1 LLFLSKKD
9 NIFDTER
16 IRRMIKT
23 VSGSGGIGKK
33 YAWQEFYEIEK
44 QSTYVLSEK
53 IVQLLQKL
61 SEDVGIP
68 LNAVNESN
76 GNTSNTSSLHSG
88 MNGNRNGGEN
98 GSRNVGGGGGIRNHS
113 NRGCG
118 GGGNG
123 GGGKGMRSIVYK
135 NTPEEEDVWDNIKKM
150 NEYFK
155 KSENIRGEGG
165 KSAAEKAEG
174 IEKIIQEIRICL
186 NKMTDKNYA
195 KQRDEIKEKMKS
207 ISVLEDGGD
216 ADADADTSG
225 DAERE
230 KEWRKV
236 GKILFDIAST
246 NKFFSK
252 IYAQLYL
259 ELMEE
264 FALFREIVDTFI
276 EGFILKLQTIQ
287 YVDPDKDYDGYCK
300 YTKQQDERKAMTGF
314 LVHLAVGY
322 LAVKGDDKAAAKAA
336 EMAAKL
342 CQIVAEL
349 TEKVV
354 GLIDKESSANE
365 VEEITEILFLFFSVG
380 GKTLTEEWKK
390 GGNWEEGVS
399 DKFVFLSKQK
409 VKEHPSLSSRAL
421 FKFSDIQKIIVAKG

>member
-1 LLFLSKKD
+1 
-9 NIFDTER
+9 
-16 IRRMIKT
+16 
-23 VSGSGGIGKK
+23 
-33 YAWQEFYEIEK
+33 
-44 QSTYVLSEK
+44 
-53 IVQLLQKL
+53 
-61 SEDVGIP
+61 
-68 LNAVNESN
+68 
-76 GNTSNTSSLHSG
+76 
-88 MNGNRNGGEN
+88 
-98 GSRNVGGGGGIRNHS
+98 
-113 NRGCG
+113 
-118 GGGNG
+118 
-123 GGGKGMRSIVYK
+123 
-135 NTPEEEDVWDNIKKM
+135 
-150 NEYFK
+150 
-155 KSENIRGEGG
+155 
-165 KSAAEKAEG
+165 
-174 IEKIIQEIRICL
+174 
-186 NKMTDKNYA
+186 MTDKNYA

-207 ISVLEDGGD
+207 ISVLDSEDMDG
-216 ADADADTSG
+216 
-225 DAERE
+225 EKE

-322 LAVKGDDKAAAKAA
+322 LAVKGDDNAAAKAA
-336 EMAAKL
+336 EMATKL
-342 CQIVAEL
+342 LQIIAEL

-354 GLIDKESSANE
+354 RLIDKESTTNE

-380 GKTLTEEWKK
+380 GKTLMEEWKK
-390 GGNWEEGVS
+390 GEKWEEGVS
-399 DKFVFLSKQK
+399 DNFMFLSKQK

-421 FKFSDIQKIIVAKG
+421 FKFSDIQKIISKGG

>member
-1 LLFLSKKD
+1 
-9 NIFDTER
+9 
-16 IRRMIKT
+16 
-23 VSGSGGIGKK
+23 
-33 YAWQEFYEIEK
+33 
-44 QSTYVLSEK
+44 
-53 IVQLLQKL
+53 
-61 SEDVGIP
+61 
-68 LNAVNESN
+68 
-76 GNTSNTSSLHSG
+76 
-88 MNGNRNGGEN
+88 
-98 GSRNVGGGGGIRNHS
+98 
-113 NRGCG
+113 
-118 GGGNG
+118 
-123 GGGKGMRSIVYK
+123 
-135 NTPEEEDVWDNIKKM
+135 
-150 NEYFK
+150 
-155 KSENIRGEGG
+155 
-165 KSAAEKAEG
+165 
-174 IEKIIQEIRICL
+174 
-186 NKMTDKNYA
+186 MTDKNYV

-207 ISVLEDGGD
+207 ISVLD
-216 ADADADTSG
+216 ADG
-225 DAERE
+225 EGHGEKE

-264 FALFREIVDTFI
+264 FALFQEIVDTFI

-322 LAVKGDDKAAAKAA
+322 LAVKGDDKAAAEKAA
-336 EMAAKL
+336 AEKASEMAAKL

-380 GKTLTEEWKK
+380 GKTLMEEWKK
-390 GGNWEEGVS
+390 GADWEEGVS

>member
-1 LLFLSKKD
+1 
-9 NIFDTER
+9 
-16 IRRMIKT
+16 MIKT
-23 VSGSGGIGKK
+23 VSGSGIGKK

-76 GNTSNTSSLHSG
+76 GSGNYINTNIHNHK
-88 MNGNRNGGEN
+88 NGVEN
-98 GSRNVGGGGGIRNHS
+98 SSRNHGISGGVNSGIRNHS

-118 GGGNG
+118 GGG
-123 GGGKGMRSIVYK
+123 GGKGMRSIIYK
-135 NTPEEEDVWDNIKKM
+135 NTPGEEDAWDNIKKA
-150 NEYFK
+150 NDYFK

-207 ISVLEDGGD
+207 ISVLEDADGGD
-216 ADADADTSG
+216 ADADG
-225 DAERE
+225 GLDAERE

-322 LAVKGDDKAAAKAA
+322 LAVKVDDKAAAKAA

-380 GKTLTEEWKK
+380 GKTLMEEWKK
-390 GGNWEEGVS
+390 GENWEEGVS

-421 FKFSDIQKIIVAKG
+421 FKFSDIQKIISKGG

>member
-1 LLFLSKKD
+1 
-9 NIFDTER
+9 
-16 IRRMIKT
+16 MIKT
-23 VSGSGGIGKK
+23 VSGGGNGGIGKK

-53 IVQLLQKL
+53 IVKLLQKL

-68 LNAVNESN
+68 LNAVSESN
-76 GNTSNTSSLHSG
+76 GSGNYVNTNIHKNMGENSSRNHSG
-88 MNGNRNGGEN
+88 
-98 GSRNVGGGGGIRNHS
+98 GGGAGGGNGGIRNHS
-113 NRGCG
+113 NRGG

-123 GGGKGMRSIVYK
+123 GGKGIRSIVYK
-135 NTPEEEDVWDNIKKM
+135 NTPEEEDVWDNIKRS
-150 NEYFK
+150 NDYFK

-174 IEKIIQEIRICL
+174 IDIIIQEIRICL
-186 NKMTDKNYA
+186 NKMTDKNYV

-207 ISVLEDGGD
+207 ISVL
-216 ADADADTSG
+216 DADTDVDG
-225 DAERE
+225 GGHGEKE

-322 LAVKGDDKAAAKAA
+322 LAVKGDDNAAAKAA
-336 EMAAKL
+336 EMAVKL

-354 GLIDKESSANE
+354 GLIDKESSTNE

-380 GKTLTEEWKK
+380 GKTLMEEWKK
-390 GGNWEEGVS
+390 GANWEEGVS
-399 DKFVFLSKQK
+399 DKFMFLSKQK

-421 FKFSDIQKIIVAKG
+421 FKFSDIQKLIAKGG

>member
-1 LLFLSKKD
+1 
-9 NIFDTER
+9 
-16 IRRMIKT
+16 MIKT
-23 VSGSGGIGKK
+23 VSGGGNGGIGKK

-53 IVQLLQKL
+53 IVKLLQKL

-68 LNAVNESN
+68 LNAVSESN
-76 GNTSNTSSLHSG
+76 GSGNYVNTNIHKNMGENSSRNHSG
-88 MNGNRNGGEN
+88 
-98 GSRNVGGGGGIRNHS
+98 GGGAGGGNGGIRNHS
-113 NRGCG
+113 NRGG

-123 GGGKGMRSIVYK
+123 GGKGIRSIVYK
-135 NTPEEEDVWDNIKKM
+135 NTPEEEDVWDNIKRS
-150 NEYFK
+150 NDYFK

-174 IEKIIQEIRICL
+174 IDIIIQEIRICL
-186 NKMTDKNYA
+186 NKMTDKNYV

-207 ISVLEDGGD
+207 ISVL
-216 ADADADTSG
+216 DADTDVDG
-225 DAERE
+225 GGHGEKE

-322 LAVKGDDKAAAKAA
+322 LAVKGDDNAAAKAA
-336 EMAAKL
+336 EMAVKL

-380 GKTLTEEWKK
+380 GKTLMEEWKK
-390 GGNWEEGVS
+390 GANWEEGVS

-421 FKFSDIQKIIVAKG
+421 FKFSDIQKLIAKGG

>member
-1 LLFLSKKD
+1 
-9 NIFDTER
+9 
-16 IRRMIKT
+16 MIKT
-23 VSGSGGIGKK
+23 VSGDGIGGIGKK

-53 IVQLLQKL
+53 IVKILQKL

-68 LNAVNESN
+68 LNAVSESN
-76 GNTSNTSSLHSG
+76 GSGNYVNTNIHKNMGENSSRNHSG
-88 MNGNRNGGEN
+88 
-98 GSRNVGGGGGIRNHS
+98 GGGAGGGNGGIRNHS
-113 NRGCG
+113 NRGG

-123 GGGKGMRSIVYK
+123 GGKGIRSIVYK
-135 NTPEEEDVWDNIKKM
+135 NTPEEEDVWDNIKRS
-150 NEYFK
+150 NDYFK

-174 IEKIIQEIRICL
+174 IDIIIQEIRICL
-186 NKMTDKNYA
+186 NKMTDKNYV

-207 ISVLEDGGD
+207 ISVL
-216 ADADADTSG
+216 DADTDG
-225 DAERE
+225 GGHGEKE

-322 LAVKGDDKAAAKAA
+322 LAVKRDDNAAAKSA
-336 EMAAKL
+336 EMAVKL

-354 GLIDKESSANE
+354 GLIDKESSTNE

-380 GKTLTEEWKK
+380 GKTLMEEWKK
-390 GGNWEEGVS
+390 GEKWEEGVS
-399 DKFVFLSKQK
+399 DKFMFLSKQK

-421 FKFSDIQKIIVAKG
+421 FKFSDIQKIISKGG